1 MSQTFGVKIEM
12 LQAEKGISLST
23 LSTLAGMSRQTLYR
37 VKKSK
42 KPHMLT
48 VHRLAKAFKVPVSY
62 FFDKK

>member
-1 MSQTFGVKIEM
+1 MSKPFGVKIEM
-12 LQAEKGISLST
+12 LQAEKGINLSA

-48 VHRLAKAFKVPVSY
+48 IHRLAKAFNVPVAY
-62 FFDKK
+62 FFD